1 MSKGAITGELAVCHS
16 YPNLHTAMSVFG
28 VNGFVWLVVGVYQ
41 INKNTHQTENTI
53 SCLSKKISK

>member
-28 VNGFVWLVVGVYQ
+28 VNGFVWLVFGVYQ
-41 INKNTHQTENTI
+41 INRNTHHTEDTI
-53 SCLSKKISK
+53 SCL